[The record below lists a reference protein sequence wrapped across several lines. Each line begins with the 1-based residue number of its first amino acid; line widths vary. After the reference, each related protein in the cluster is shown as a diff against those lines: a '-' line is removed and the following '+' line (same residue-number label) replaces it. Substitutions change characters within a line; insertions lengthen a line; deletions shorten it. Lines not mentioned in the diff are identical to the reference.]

1 MKVVYL
7 VLILAFTSILS
18 NCSSETET
26 EQIVH
31 TKSCTIE
38 IEGMMCEKGCKTTI
52 QNRIQEMDGVING
65 EVDYNLAM
73 AFVTYDANRLS
84 CEDIIKEIESIG
96 DGLYSA
102 KKVEDKDVENLPIG
116 SEGESNEVSVDSYSF
131 EVPNVTDLF
140 TQIL

>member
-1 MKVVYL
+1 MKGAYFV
-7 VLILAFTSILS
+7 IFLAFTSLLT
-18 NCSSETET
+18 NCSSETES

-52 QNRIQEMDGVING
+52 QNRIQEMEGVING
-65 EVDYNLAM
+65 EVDYNLAK
-73 AFVTYDANRLS
+73 AFITYDANRLS
-84 CEDIIKEIESIG
+84 CEDIIIEIESIG

-102 KKVEDKDVENLPIG
+102 KKVEDKDVENMPIG
-116 SEGESNEVSVDSYSF
+116 SDGESNEISVDTYSF
-131 EVPNVTDLF
+131 EVPNITDLF